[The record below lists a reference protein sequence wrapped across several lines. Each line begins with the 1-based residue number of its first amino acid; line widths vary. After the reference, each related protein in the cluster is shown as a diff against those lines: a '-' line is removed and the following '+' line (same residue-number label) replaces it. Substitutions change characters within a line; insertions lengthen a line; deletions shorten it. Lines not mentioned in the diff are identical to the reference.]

1 MTKSWMGATLN
12 PPSRTRLEWPD
23 GPRSIALTALA
34 VISGGLVWSFH
45 HLGWP
50 GIAMATFASLFLGIT
65 AAGLVGIELINA
77 TTTMCGLVGII
88 EGIHQGWAHFGW
100 AGAILGGPIGLLAG
114 ALAMISPFVLISLVM
129 LVIGIHPSRIAD
141 LLEDPKNDAP

>member
-1 MTKSWMGATLN
+1 MGATLN
-12 PPSRTRLEWPD
+12 PPSRTRTGWPD
-23 GPRSIALTALA
+23 GPRSVALTVLA

-50 GIAMATFASLFLGIT
+50 GIAMAMFAALFLGTT

-77 TTTMCGLVGII
+77 ITTMCGLVGII

-129 LVIGIHPSRIAD
+129 LVFGIHPSRIAD
-141 LLEDPKNDAP
+141 ALDDRKSDAS